1 MQQTPAPV
9 HAEAPKRT
17 ARISDWWEDLG
28 AALLGVWIVVAL
40 YLDGRAHLLGL
51 PDSFF
56 TPWHGALYGGL
67 VLLTGW
73 LGLMVWRGK
82 HPRKPADLLHIP
94 TGYGWALAGV
104 AVFASGGLADMLWHA
119 AFGLEVGIDA
129 LLSPSHLLLFAG
141 AVLMFSGPVLAARAK
156 ADLGRGMDWTLLAP
170 VLLALAAMT
179 GVAMFA
185 LSYLSGFIAD
195 APLTALRDFPE
206 GTPEHITD
214 ESQASVGLGSYLLT
228 SLILTVPLV
237 YLARN
242 WRLAVGMAGFLL
254 TSQSVL
260 AMILTDF
267 GFVGPVLIP
276 AMAAA
281 GLVVDLAL
289 WVARTKGA
297 SARIQALLAAA
308 ILPVVM
314 VTAQLATMGA
324 SPGLGWSPE
333 LVVGVVLLSGML
345 STAVTVLM
353 VQVPVP
359 GRGSGAPPGL
369 AQRPRVG

>member
-1 MQQTPAPV
+1 MKHTPAPV
-9 HAEAPKRT
+9 HADAPTRIART
-17 ARISDWWEDLG
+17 SDDWEDLG

-73 LGLMVWRGK
+73 LGLMGWRGRRR
-82 HPRKPADLLHIP
+82 RKPADLLRVP
-94 TGYGWALAGV
+94 AGYGWALAGV
-104 AVFASGGLADMLWHA
+104 AVFAAGGLADLLWHS
-119 AFGLEVGIDA
+119 AFGLESGIDA

-141 AVLMFSGPVLAARAK
+141 AVLIFSGPLLAARTK
-156 ADLGRGMDWTLLAP
+156 ADLGRRMDWRLLAP

-185 LSYLSGFIAD
+185 LGYLSGFITD

-206 GTPEHITD
+206 GTPEHIAD

-228 SLILTVPLV
+228 SLVMAVPLV

-254 TSQSVL
+254 AGHSVL

-267 GFVGPVLIP
+267 GFVGPVLVP

-281 GLVVDLAL
+281 GLVVDVAL

-297 SARIQALLAAA
+297 SARLQALLAAA

-314 VTAQLATMGA
+314 VAAQLATMGA
-324 SPGLGWSPE
+324 SRGLGWSPE

-345 STAVTVLM
+345 SAAVTVVLM
-353 VQVPVP
+353 VHASSP
-359 GRGSGAPPGL
+359 GRGSGAP
-369 AQRPRVG
+369 A